1 MEWWGGGGTI
11 VSQSEVHVRGEYT
24 FFDNWTCVT
33 PVISYD
39 LVTQSFL
46 KLTTNQ
52 KNLEVGQLYLPRSR
66 YCSFNF
72 SQLRQFVKGGCYVFE
87 MLEWDKLILFSFFFL
102 NPLDNFPP
110 RYQYCNEELKTTCG
124 MPVPHRKQLL
134 ETVAKFTP
142 WVITFDRSQW
152 TEMTQSSNQNS
163 KYLKKKLTQ
172 PAGRSAT
179 VTKRGKRQANQT
191 FVSLLTGWK
200 TNTFSLIGQRMLHE
214 KKSLL
219 NAPPMGLLSAS
230 QTKWWNK

>member
-1 MEWWGGGGTI
+1 MLRIWNAG
-11 VSQSEVHVRGEYT
+11 VRQM
-24 FFDNWTCVT
+24 D
-33 PVISYD
+33 
-39 LVTQSFL
+39 
-46 KLTTNQ
+46 
-52 KNLEVGQLYLPRSR
+52 
-66 YCSFNF
+66 
-72 SQLRQFVKGGCYVFE
+72 FV
-87 MLEWDKLILFSFFFL
+87 LFFL

-124 MPVPHRKQLL
+124 MLVPHRKQLL

-142 WVITFDRSQW
+142 WVITFDQSQW
-152 TEMTQSSNQNS
+152 IEMTQSSNQNS

-219 NAPPMGLLSAS
+219 NVPPVGLLSAS